1 LAVDDDEINL
11 KLVSA
16 TLSRAGYEIFTA
28 ANGAETLRR
37 VEEIRPDVILLDV
50 MMPEMDGY
58 EVCNRLRQRAATAHI
73 PIMMLTALDTVEEK
87 IKGFE
92 AGADDYLPKPFA
104 PDELQARVR
113 VLLRRAAAVPAPP
126 AQALG
131 KVIAVYSLRGGVGVS
146 SVAANLVAALA
157 QLWGQGPTLVDL
169 AFNAGQSALMLNLPF
184 RHTWADL
191 APIPTADLEMDLL
204 RQILLQHASG
214 AQVLAASPRPEQNE
228 QLTAAKV
235 ARVLHLLAEG
245 VPYVMLDLPHDFSET
260 TLAGLDAADE
270 ILLLLA
276 PELASVRSTV
286 CALDVFAKLDYP
298 PEKVRLLLNWTFQK
312 NGLARKDIEAAIK
325 RPIDLVIPYA
335 AEAMVAAIN
344 LGRPPVLSDPN
355 APLASLF
362 EDLAFLLSADAQK
375 KQRPAAPSDTWKR
388 VVSRIQQRQQRR

>member
-1 LAVDDDEINL
+1 
-11 KLVSA
+11 
-16 TLSRAGYEIFTA
+16 
-28 ANGAETLRR
+28 
-37 VEEIRPDVILLDV
+37 
-50 MMPEMDGY
+50 
-58 EVCNRLRQRAATAHI
+58 
-73 PIMMLTALDTVEEK
+73 
-87 IKGFE
+87 
-92 AGADDYLPKPFA
+92 
-104 PDELQARVR
+104 
-113 VLLRRAAAVPAPP
+113 
-126 AQALG
+126 
-131 KVIAVYSLRGGVGVS
+131 VIAVYSLRGGVGVS